1 MLKLTIACTVALAGI
16 VGCSSERANSSP
28 PESPPGV
35 DVQYNDPE
43 ASDSKTTESDTAKT
57 GESDTAAAETKKTES
72 SKQQDSKTNVSSHEA
87 TRETGKSAT
96 KCEGLTQKKC
106 EISDG
111 CAWHT
116 DKKCVAQ

>member
-1 MLKLTIACTVALAGI
+1 MLKLTIACTVAMAGI

-35 DVQYNDPE
+35 DIQYNDSE
-43 ASDSKTTESDTAKT
+43 TSDSKSSESDTAK
-57 GESDTAAAETKKTES
+57 AAAETKTTES
-72 SKQQDSKTNVSSHEA
+72 SKQQDSKTNVSRHEA
-87 TRETGKSAT
+87 AAETGKT

-116 DKKCVAQ
+116 DKKCVSQ

>member
-1 MLKLTIACTVALAGI
+1 MFKLTIACTAVMATI
-16 VGCSSERANSSP
+16 VGCGSERANSSP

-35 DVQYNDPE
+35 DFQYNDRE
-43 ASDSKTTESDTAKT
+43 STDSKATGAESSESSETEAKKP
-57 GESDTAAAETKKTES
+57 ETKADEGT
-72 SKQQDSKTNVSSHEA
+72 KTNASTA
-87 TRETGKSAT
+87 TRETGKPAA

>member
-1 MLKLTIACTVALAGI
+1 MSKLTIACTVAIAGI
-16 VGCSSERANSSP
+16 VGCGSERANSSP
-28 PESPPGV
+28 PEGPPGV
-35 DVQYNDPE
+35 DFQYNDRE
-43 ASDSKTTESDTAKT
+43 SSDSKATEAESSETEAKKPEAKT
-57 GESDTAAAETKKTES
+57 EEG
-72 SKQQDSKTNVSSHEA
+72 SKTNVSTA

-116 DKKCVAQ
+116 EKKCVAQ